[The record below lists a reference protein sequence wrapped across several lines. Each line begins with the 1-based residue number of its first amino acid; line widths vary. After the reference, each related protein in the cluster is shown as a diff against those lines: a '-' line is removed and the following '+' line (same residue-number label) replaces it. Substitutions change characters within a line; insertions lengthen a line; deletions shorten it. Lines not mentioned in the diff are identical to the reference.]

1 VGQRHALPGA
11 VEFDMQ
17 INGKTQAF
25 AVFTI
30 GVLGATQALAS
41 TGSERQFRQSYAL
54 APGGRVL
61 IDNPYGDVR
70 IDAWDREEVRI
81 QAIKSG
87 ADSRRLE
94 DAQIVVASTS
104 DTLSIRT
111 EYAGSSA
118 ERPASVEYRITV
130 PRTANLEA
138 VRLVNG
144 GLSIRGLHGAIKATS
159 VNGDIHA
166 ERLEGTADL
175 STVNGQVEANFHRVS
190 PANPISLRSVNGQ
203 IVLSIP
209 SGAGAELLAQN
220 LSGGILTDFR
230 PSGAEQRGH
239 SFQAILKGGGAAIHL
254 QNVNGGISIHSTWS
268 RRRERPVL

>member
-1 VGQRHALPGA
+1 MQFNRKAQAAVLLASAFGA
-11 VEFDMQ
+11 A
-17 INGKTQAF
+17 QAS
-25 AVFTI
+25 
-30 GVLGATQALAS
+30 AS
-41 TGSERQFRQSYAL
+41 TGSQQQFQQSYAL
-54 APGGRVL
+54 AAGGRVL

-81 QAIKSG
+81 QAIKSA

-111 EYAGSSA
+111 EYAGSD
-118 ERPASVEYRITV
+118 EDRPASVEYRITV
-130 PRTANLEA
+130 PRTANLDA

-144 GLSIRGLHGAIKATS
+144 GLSIRGLHGAVKATS
-159 VNGDIHA
+159 VNGDIRA

-175 STVNGQVEANFHRVS
+175 STVNGQVEADFHRIS
-190 PANPISLRSVNGQ
+190 PANAISLRSVNGP

-209 SGAGAELLAQN
+209 SGAGAQLLAQN
-220 LSGGILTDFR
+220 LSGGILTDIR
-230 PSGAEQRGH
+230 RTEIEERGH
-239 SFQAILKGGGAAIHL
+239 RFHAILKGGGAEIHL